1 MLAEQTIHTSVHHQ
15 LLRKKLMRG
24 SFLASIGG
32 CIILFFG
39 MFAPV
44 NLLDQWGMLT
54 ILTGFVLIAWGLI
67 PYRKLN
73 RLLSS
78 PNSLRISIEGI
89 SYVDRSREMFF
100 IPLKSIEQI
109 HFIDRKDRY
118 GIGVQLKNKLK
129 QKIQILDPRFKPKSF
144 LFYSKQVGNSDVY
157 LPFFS
162 KRAYKELSE
171 ILQETE

>member
-1 MLAEQTIHTSVHHQ
+1 MLAEQTIHTTVHHQ

-24 SFLASIGG
+24 SLFASIGG

-39 MFAPV
+39 MFASV
-44 NLLDQWGMLT
+44 NVLDKWGMLT
-54 ILTGFVLIAWGLI
+54 ILTGFMLIAWGLI

-78 PNSLRISIEGI
+78 PNSLKINIEGL

-100 IPLKSIEQI
+100 IPLKSIECI

-118 GIGVQLKNKLK
+118 GIAVHLKNKLS
-129 QKIQILDPRFKPKSF
+129 QKVQILDPRFKPKSF
-144 LFYSKQVGNSDVY
+144 LFYSKQVGGADLY
-157 LPFFS
+157 LPYFS
-162 KRAYKELSE
+162 KRAYNELLG
-171 ILQETE
+171 ILKETE